1 MDTSMPLVGR
11 SRAIWTVCVVMMCLS
26 ILAVLLRVFVRSY
39 IVRAFGW
46 DDTLMVAAAVGLLW
60 STYDNEGIILTV
72 SRHYSRF

>member
-46 DDTLMVAAAVGLLW
+46 DDTLMVAAVVGLLW
-60 STYDNEGIILTV
+60 STYDNEEL
-72 SRHYSRF
+72 Y